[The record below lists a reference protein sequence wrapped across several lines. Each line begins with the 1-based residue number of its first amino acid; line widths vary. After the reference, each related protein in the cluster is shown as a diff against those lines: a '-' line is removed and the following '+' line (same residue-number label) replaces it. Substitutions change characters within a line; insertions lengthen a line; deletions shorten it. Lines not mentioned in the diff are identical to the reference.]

1 MDESIDPAVEVQKIA
16 TELEKYSPDLAKRE
30 RWLVLNK
37 VDLLDDDEVE
47 SRKQRLLAELAWGG
61 PVFTMSAVTGE
72 GTKELVYKLMDYLEE
87 MRQESETVEDDA
99 DDEPWD
105 PLKA

>member
-1 MDESIDPAVEVQKIA
+1 
-16 TELEKYSPDLAKRE
+16 
-30 RWLVLNK
+30 VLNK

-47 SRKQRLLAELAWGG
+47 SRKQKLLAELGWNGL
-61 PVFTMSAVTGE
+61 VFTMSAVTGE
-72 GTKELVYKLMDYLEE
+72 GTKELTYKLMEHLEE
-87 MRQESETVEDDA
+87 IQQDSEVVQEEI

>member
-1 MDESIDPAVEVQKIA
+1 VRKIA
-16 TELEKYSPDLAKRE
+16 AELEKYSPDLAERE

-47 SRKQRLLAELAWGG
+47 SRKHKLLAELDWDG

-72 GTKELVYKLMDYLEE
+72 GTKELVYKLMDHLEG
-87 MRQESETVEDDA
+87 MHQESEIEEEV